1 MPFISKD
8 NRDSA
13 FFFAINA
20 LDEDM
25 NANEEEDLF
34 ESRLAQIRKEL
45 AQSTNKL
52 SKTVKKQGKRNQ
64 EDILEIRKHITTTDI
79 KIDQVL

>member
-45 AQSTNKL
+45 A
-52 SKTVKKQGKRNQ
+52 
-64 EDILEIRKHITTTDI
+64 
-79 KIDQVL
+79 